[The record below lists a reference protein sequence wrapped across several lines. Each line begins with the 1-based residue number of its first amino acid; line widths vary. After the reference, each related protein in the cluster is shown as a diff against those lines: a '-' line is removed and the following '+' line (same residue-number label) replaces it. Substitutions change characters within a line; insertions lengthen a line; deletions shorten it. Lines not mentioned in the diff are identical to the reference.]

1 MRGWSE
7 LDGQITYDLA
17 EFCRDFGHPSGLSVT
32 FEVTNNAVVY
42 VYSGVIGEVS
52 GDKVVFDLNRENLVD
67 MRTVH

>member
-1 MRGWSE
+1 MSGRSE

-42 VYSGVIGEVS
+42 VYTGVVGEVS